1 MCPDL
6 SWARAIVDH
15 VPSGVLVNY
24 ENSSQKR
31 RGTGSTDILRARR
44 HVSNVPLTDINY
56 FEGLRASISLG
67 VADWIKLT
75 TDSRYVHESFFFRP
89 EPCNDREVYFTC
101 LLLNISVPH
110 CGDLVRGRSTNEGTR
125 RWQMS
130 ANGSR
135 ECIHAHDRSPLCGF
149 GIRRRPSGWHD
160 GVGGGSLMTPLLIL
174 LFGIHPATAVG
185 TDLLY
190 AAATKTGRSVAHGWA
205 RSIHWPAVI
214 RLASGSI
221 PASILTLFVLWQLD
235 LNGESSRSLVNLVLC
250 FALLLT
256 AASLLFRK
264 AIMQRYR
271 WRFEQLDPGTTARAT
286 VLVGTA
292 LGVLV
297 SISSVGAGA
306 VGVTALLLLYP
317 QLPMTRIV
325 GSDIAHAVPL
335 TLVAGIGHWATGA
348 IDWHLLGVLL
358 VGSLPGIVLGSYC
371 AHRVP
376 EAALRLVLA
385 ATLILVAGNLAS
397 QELHSSSSII
407 AAFAPSA
414 AH

>member
-1 MCPDL
+1 M
-6 SWARAIVDH
+6 
-15 VPSGVLVNY
+15 
-24 ENSSQKR
+24 
-31 RGTGSTDILRARR
+31 T
-44 HVSNVPLTDINY
+44 
-56 FEGLRASISLG
+56 
-67 VADWIKLT
+67 
-75 TDSRYVHESFFFRP
+75 
-89 EPCNDREVYFTC
+89 
-101 LLLNISVPH
+101 
-110 CGDLVRGRSTNEGTR
+110 
-125 RWQMS
+125 
-130 ANGSR
+130 
-135 ECIHAHDRSPLCGF
+135 
-149 GIRRRPSGWHD
+149 

-190 AAATKTGRSVAHGWA
+190 AAATKTGGSVAHGWT

-221 PASILTLFVLWQLD
+221 PASILTLFVLWQLNLD
-235 LNGESSRSLVNLVLC
+235 AESSRSLVNLVLC

-256 AASLLFRK
+256 ATSLLFRK
-264 AIMQRYR
+264 AIIERYR
-271 WRFEQLDPGTTARAT
+271 WRLEQLDAGTTARAT
-286 VLVGTA
+286 VLVGIA

-317 QLPMTRIV
+317 QLPMARIV

-348 IDWHLLGVLL
+348 IDWHLMGVLL
-358 VGSLPGIVLGSYC
+358 VGSLPGIVIGSYC

-397 QELHSSSSII
+397 DELHSSSSII